1 MMKLIATPASP
12 FCRKV
17 RIVLA
22 EKHLDYEFVID
33 SPGNPATRV
42 AAFNPLGKIPVLV
55 LDDGGTLFDSRV
67 IVDYLDTASSVSR
80 LIPADPQ
87 QRLRVKHWEALAD
100 GLLDAAVEIVVHLR
114 RPLPLQSA
122 GWLLQQRRSIQRA
135 LDAMTA
141 MLGGAEYCHGNRLS
155 LADIATGCALGC
167 LDFRLADL
175 DWRSHHPSL
184 VALAARLAQR
194 PSFAATLPRLVEGVS
209 IDYVAPATR

>member
-1 MMKLIATPASP
+1 MKLIATPASP

-22 EKHLDYEFVID
+22 EKRLDYAFVID
-33 SPGNPATRV
+33 SPGNPASHV
-42 AAFNPLGKIPVLV
+42 SDFNPLGKIPVLV
-55 LDDGGTLFDSRV
+55 LDDGSTLFDSRV
-67 IVDYLDTASSVSR
+67 IVDYLDAASPVSR
-80 LIPADPQ
+80 LIPDDPR

-114 RPLPLQSA
+114 RPVPLQSA
-122 GWLLQQRRSIQRA
+122 DWILDQRRSIERA
-135 LDAMTA
+135 LNVMTTII
-141 MLGGAEYCHGNRLS
+141 GERDYCHGNSLS

-167 LDFRLADL
+167 LDFRISDL

-194 PSFAATLPRLVEGVS
+194 PSFAATVPRLVEGVS